1 MLKMEELRDKNPFHC
16 IITGPTNC
24 GKTRYVIDQLRGSF
38 RHVFDWIVLICPTYS
53 KNKTYRGFAKGD
65 KRFVVLSPDASNV
78 EEINDLLGICEDF
91 FSGKNT
97 LIILDDCAVSKDLK
111 NRTNKFINLAFSGRH
126 AGLSVWVLTQQL
138 TSIAKPFRDN
148 VACVVAFHNPS
159 QIGMKSLFEEFGGDL
174 DSQTRKNLMKNL
186 KSENYSALC
195 FSLRNPYHCYLR
207 IPSPEENF
215 KVSLYKMSDLAEMTF
230 DENQKT
236 NQKFSISAGDV
247 EYQKESL
254 VILAS
259 LGTTKEYLGVEMSL
273 EKIHKLPDKEV
284 EKFFN
289 RYQKVAG
296 QKMANGLVDSAIS
309 TATKV
314 ISCFLPIDDTEE
326 LCYDLQNDELV
337 KRELSN
343 IAGLLVVR
351 GGRLVALGSA
361 LFQVVRHIKFNIE
374 SESDRDAV
382 GLSPESGGAAGLA
395 VVVEKQNLN
404 ETEGSDANK
413 IEAESK

>member
-1 MLKMEELRDKNPFHC
+1 
-16 IITGPTNC
+16 
-24 GKTRYVIDQLRGSF
+24 
-38 RHVFDWIVLICPTYS
+38 
-53 KNKTYRGFAKGD
+53 
-65 KRFVVLSPDASNV
+65 
-78 EEINDLLGICEDF
+78 
-91 FSGKNT
+91 
-97 LIILDDCAVSKDLK
+97 
-111 NRTNKFINLAFSGRH
+111 
-126 AGLSVWVLTQQL
+126 
-138 TSIAKPFRDN
+138 
-148 VACVVAFHNPS
+148 
-159 QIGMKSLFEEFGGDL
+159 
-174 DSQTRKNLMKNL
+174 
-186 KSENYSALC
+186 
-195 FSLRNPYHCYLR
+195 
-207 IPSPEENF
+207 
-215 KVSLYKMSDLAEMTF
+215 MSDLAEMTF

-337 KRELSN
+337 KRELYN

-361 LFQVVRHIKFNIE
+361 LFQVVRHINFNRE
-374 SESDRDAV
+374 SESD
-382 GLSPESGGAAGLA
+382 SESGETAGLA
-395 VVVEKQNLN
+395 VVVENQNLF
-404 ETEGSDANK
+404 ETKGSDANK

>member
-1 MLKMEELRDKNPFHC
+1 
-16 IITGPTNC
+16 
-24 GKTRYVIDQLRGSF
+24 
-38 RHVFDWIVLICPTYS
+38 
-53 KNKTYRGFAKGD
+53 
-65 KRFVVLSPDASNV
+65 
-78 EEINDLLGICEDF
+78 
-91 FSGKNT
+91 
-97 LIILDDCAVSKDLK
+97 
-111 NRTNKFINLAFSGRH
+111 
-126 AGLSVWVLTQQL
+126 
-138 TSIAKPFRDN
+138 
-148 VACVVAFHNPS
+148 
-159 QIGMKSLFEEFGGDL
+159 
-174 DSQTRKNLMKNL
+174 
-186 KSENYSALC
+186 
-195 FSLRNPYHCYLR
+195 
-207 IPSPEENF
+207 
-215 KVSLYKMSDLAEMTF
+215 MSDLAEMTF

-236 NQKFSISAGDV
+236 NQKFSISAGDID
-247 EYQKESL
+247 YQKESL

-361 LFQVVRHIKFNIE
+361 LFQVVRHIKFNTE
-374 SESDRDAV
+374 SENENEPAGDRDSEAGATAELEKAKLRSV
-382 GLSPESGGAAGLA
+382 GAN
-395 VVVEKQNLN
+395 QNLF
-404 ETEGSDANK
+404 ETKGSDANK

>member
-1 MLKMEELRDKNPFHC
+1 
-16 IITGPTNC
+16 
-24 GKTRYVIDQLRGSF
+24 
-38 RHVFDWIVLICPTYS
+38 
-53 KNKTYRGFAKGD
+53 
-65 KRFVVLSPDASNV
+65 
-78 EEINDLLGICEDF
+78 
-91 FSGKNT
+91 
-97 LIILDDCAVSKDLK
+97 
-111 NRTNKFINLAFSGRH
+111 
-126 AGLSVWVLTQQL
+126 
-138 TSIAKPFRDN
+138 
-148 VACVVAFHNPS
+148 
-159 QIGMKSLFEEFGGDL
+159 
-174 DSQTRKNLMKNL
+174 
-186 KSENYSALC
+186 
-195 FSLRNPYHCYLR
+195 
-207 IPSPEENF
+207 
-215 KVSLYKMSDLAEMTF
+215 MSDLAEMTF

-236 NQKFSISAGDV
+236 NQKFAISAGDV
-247 EYQKESL
+247 DFQKESL

-361 LFQVVRHIKFNIE
+361 LFQVVRHIKFNRD
-374 SESDRDAV
+374 SDSGSDR
-382 GLSPESGGAAGLA
+382 ESGEAAGDSGA
-395 VVVEKQNLN
+395 GESQTAGFAFVVEKQNIN

-413 IEAESK
+413 I

>member
-1 MLKMEELRDKNPFHC
+1 
-16 IITGPTNC
+16 
-24 GKTRYVIDQLRGSF
+24 
-38 RHVFDWIVLICPTYS
+38 
-53 KNKTYRGFAKGD
+53 
-65 KRFVVLSPDASNV
+65 
-78 EEINDLLGICEDF
+78 
-91 FSGKNT
+91 
-97 LIILDDCAVSKDLK
+97 
-111 NRTNKFINLAFSGRH
+111 
-126 AGLSVWVLTQQL
+126 
-138 TSIAKPFRDN
+138 
-148 VACVVAFHNPS
+148 
-159 QIGMKSLFEEFGGDL
+159 
-174 DSQTRKNLMKNL
+174 
-186 KSENYSALC
+186 
-195 FSLRNPYHCYLR
+195 
-207 IPSPEENF
+207 
-215 KVSLYKMSDLAEMTF
+215 MSDLAEMTF

-236 NQKFSISAGDV
+236 NQKFSISVGDID
-247 EYQKESL
+247 YQKESL

-361 LFQVVRHIKFNIE
+361 LFQVVRHIKFNRE

-382 GLSPESGGAAGLA
+382 GLSPESGGAN
-395 VVVEKQNLN
+395 QNLF
-404 ETEGSDANK
+404 ETKGSDANK
-413 IEAESK
+413 NEAESK

>member
-1 MLKMEELRDKNPFHC
+1 
-16 IITGPTNC
+16 
-24 GKTRYVIDQLRGSF
+24 
-38 RHVFDWIVLICPTYS
+38 
-53 KNKTYRGFAKGD
+53 
-65 KRFVVLSPDASNV
+65 
-78 EEINDLLGICEDF
+78 
-91 FSGKNT
+91 
-97 LIILDDCAVSKDLK
+97 
-111 NRTNKFINLAFSGRH
+111 
-126 AGLSVWVLTQQL
+126 
-138 TSIAKPFRDN
+138 
-148 VACVVAFHNPS
+148 
-159 QIGMKSLFEEFGGDL
+159 
-174 DSQTRKNLMKNL
+174 
-186 KSENYSALC
+186 
-195 FSLRNPYHCYLR
+195 
-207 IPSPEENF
+207 
-215 KVSLYKMSDLAEMTF
+215 MSDLAEMTF

-247 EYQKESL
+247 DYQKESL

-273 EKIHKLPDKEV
+273 VKIHKLPDKEV

-296 QKMANGLVDSAIS
+296 QKMANGLVNSAIS

-374 SESDRDAV
+374 SESGD
-382 GLSPESGGAAGLA
+382 S
-395 VVVEKQNLN
+395 EKQNLN
-404 ETEGSDANK
+404 EREGSDANK
-413 IEAESK
+413 IEAESN

>member
-1 MLKMEELRDKNPFHC
+1 
-16 IITGPTNC
+16 
-24 GKTRYVIDQLRGSF
+24 
-38 RHVFDWIVLICPTYS
+38 
-53 KNKTYRGFAKGD
+53 
-65 KRFVVLSPDASNV
+65 
-78 EEINDLLGICEDF
+78 
-91 FSGKNT
+91 
-97 LIILDDCAVSKDLK
+97 
-111 NRTNKFINLAFSGRH
+111 
-126 AGLSVWVLTQQL
+126 
-138 TSIAKPFRDN
+138 
-148 VACVVAFHNPS
+148 
-159 QIGMKSLFEEFGGDL
+159 
-174 DSQTRKNLMKNL
+174 
-186 KSENYSALC
+186 
-195 FSLRNPYHCYLR
+195 
-207 IPSPEENF
+207 
-215 KVSLYKMSDLAEMTF
+215 MTF

-361 LFQVVRHIKFNIE
+361 LFQVVRHIKFNRE
-374 SESDRDAV
+374 SESDRESGDRDR
-382 GLSPESGGAAGLA
+382 ESGGAAGQSQTAGLA
-395 VVVEKQNLN
+395 VIVENQNLF
-404 ETEGSDANK
+404 ETKGSDANK

>member
-1 MLKMEELRDKNPFHC
+1 
-16 IITGPTNC
+16 
-24 GKTRYVIDQLRGSF
+24 
-38 RHVFDWIVLICPTYS
+38 
-53 KNKTYRGFAKGD
+53 
-65 KRFVVLSPDASNV
+65 
-78 EEINDLLGICEDF
+78 
-91 FSGKNT
+91 
-97 LIILDDCAVSKDLK
+97 
-111 NRTNKFINLAFSGRH
+111 
-126 AGLSVWVLTQQL
+126 
-138 TSIAKPFRDN
+138 
-148 VACVVAFHNPS
+148 
-159 QIGMKSLFEEFGGDL
+159 
-174 DSQTRKNLMKNL
+174 
-186 KSENYSALC
+186 
-195 FSLRNPYHCYLR
+195 
-207 IPSPEENF
+207 
-215 KVSLYKMSDLAEMTF
+215 MSDLAEMTF

-236 NQKFSISAGDV
+236 NQNFPISVGDV

-273 EKIHKLPDKEV
+273 EKIHKLSDKEV
-284 EKFFN
+284 EKYFN

-361 LFQVVRHIKFNIE
+361 LFQVARYIKFNRGGDSDSE
-374 SESDRDAV
+374 AGAKLRTGDSES
-382 GLSPESGGAAGLA
+382 SEAAA
-395 VVVEKQNLN
+395 DDENQNLN

-413 IEAESK
+413 I

>member
-1 MLKMEELRDKNPFHC
+1 
-16 IITGPTNC
+16 
-24 GKTRYVIDQLRGSF
+24 
-38 RHVFDWIVLICPTYS
+38 
-53 KNKTYRGFAKGD
+53 
-65 KRFVVLSPDASNV
+65 
-78 EEINDLLGICEDF
+78 
-91 FSGKNT
+91 
-97 LIILDDCAVSKDLK
+97 
-111 NRTNKFINLAFSGRH
+111 
-126 AGLSVWVLTQQL
+126 
-138 TSIAKPFRDN
+138 
-148 VACVVAFHNPS
+148 
-159 QIGMKSLFEEFGGDL
+159 
-174 DSQTRKNLMKNL
+174 
-186 KSENYSALC
+186 
-195 FSLRNPYHCYLR
+195 
-207 IPSPEENF
+207 
-215 KVSLYKMSDLAEMTF
+215 MSDLAEMTF

-247 EYQKESL
+247 DYQKESL

-361 LFQVVRHIKFNIE
+361 LFQVVRHIKFNTE
-374 SESDRDAV
+374 SENESETDGDRDSEA
-382 GLSPESGGAAGLA
+382 GAKLRSGGAN
-395 VVVEKQNLN
+395 QNLL
-404 ETEGSDANK
+404 ETKGSDANK

>member
-1 MLKMEELRDKNPFHC
+1 
-16 IITGPTNC
+16 
-24 GKTRYVIDQLRGSF
+24 
-38 RHVFDWIVLICPTYS
+38 
-53 KNKTYRGFAKGD
+53 
-65 KRFVVLSPDASNV
+65 
-78 EEINDLLGICEDF
+78 
-91 FSGKNT
+91 
-97 LIILDDCAVSKDLK
+97 
-111 NRTNKFINLAFSGRH
+111 
-126 AGLSVWVLTQQL
+126 
-138 TSIAKPFRDN
+138 
-148 VACVVAFHNPS
+148 
-159 QIGMKSLFEEFGGDL
+159 
-174 DSQTRKNLMKNL
+174 
-186 KSENYSALC
+186 
-195 FSLRNPYHCYLR
+195 
-207 IPSPEENF
+207 
-215 KVSLYKMSDLAEMTF
+215 MSDLAEMTF

-236 NQKFSISAGDV
+236 NQKFAISAGDV
-247 EYQKESL
+247 DFQKESL

-289 RYQKVAG
+289 RYQKVAR

-361 LFQVVRHIKFNIE
+361 LFQVVRHIKFNTE
-374 SESDRDAV
+374 SENEPAGDRDSEA
-382 GLSPESGGAAGLA
+382 GAKLRSGGAN
-395 VVVEKQNLN
+395 QNLL
-404 ETEGSDANK
+404 ETKGSDANK

>member
-1 MLKMEELRDKNPFHC
+1 
-16 IITGPTNC
+16 
-24 GKTRYVIDQLRGSF
+24 
-38 RHVFDWIVLICPTYS
+38 
-53 KNKTYRGFAKGD
+53 
-65 KRFVVLSPDASNV
+65 
-78 EEINDLLGICEDF
+78 
-91 FSGKNT
+91 
-97 LIILDDCAVSKDLK
+97 
-111 NRTNKFINLAFSGRH
+111 
-126 AGLSVWVLTQQL
+126 
-138 TSIAKPFRDN
+138 
-148 VACVVAFHNPS
+148 
-159 QIGMKSLFEEFGGDL
+159 
-174 DSQTRKNLMKNL
+174 
-186 KSENYSALC
+186 
-195 FSLRNPYHCYLR
+195 
-207 IPSPEENF
+207 
-215 KVSLYKMSDLAEMTF
+215 MSDLAEMTF
-230 DENQKT
+230 DENQKQ
-236 NQKFSISAGDV
+236 NNSPISAGDV
-247 EYQKESL
+247 DYQKESL

-296 QKMANGLVDSAIS
+296 QKMANGLVDSVIS

-361 LFQVVRHIKFNIE
+361 LFQVVRHIKFNRDSDSEAGAKLRTGDSGAGE
-374 SESDRDAV
+374 SQT
-382 GLSPESGGAAGLA
+382 AGFA
-395 VVVEKQNLN
+395 FVVEKQNIN

-413 IEAESK
+413 I

>member
-1 MLKMEELRDKNPFHC
+1 
-16 IITGPTNC
+16 
-24 GKTRYVIDQLRGSF
+24 
-38 RHVFDWIVLICPTYS
+38 
-53 KNKTYRGFAKGD
+53 
-65 KRFVVLSPDASNV
+65 
-78 EEINDLLGICEDF
+78 
-91 FSGKNT
+91 
-97 LIILDDCAVSKDLK
+97 
-111 NRTNKFINLAFSGRH
+111 
-126 AGLSVWVLTQQL
+126 
-138 TSIAKPFRDN
+138 
-148 VACVVAFHNPS
+148 
-159 QIGMKSLFEEFGGDL
+159 
-174 DSQTRKNLMKNL
+174 
-186 KSENYSALC
+186 
-195 FSLRNPYHCYLR
+195 
-207 IPSPEENF
+207 
-215 KVSLYKMSDLAEMTF
+215 MSDLAEMTF

-236 NQKFSISAGDV
+236 NQNFSISVGDV

-273 EKIHKLPDKEV
+273 EKIHKLSDKEV
-284 EKFFN
+284 EKYFN

-361 LFQVVRHIKFNIE
+361 LFQVARHIKFNRDSD
-374 SESDRDAV
+374 SEAGDR
-382 GLSPESGGAAGLA
+382 ESGDRESGKQQQPMTKIKILMKQKAQTQTKSKLG
-395 VVVEKQNLN
+395 EKCRF
-404 ETEGSDANK
+404 
-413 IEAESK
+413 

>member
-1 MLKMEELRDKNPFHC
+1 
-16 IITGPTNC
+16 
-24 GKTRYVIDQLRGSF
+24 
-38 RHVFDWIVLICPTYS
+38 
-53 KNKTYRGFAKGD
+53 
-65 KRFVVLSPDASNV
+65 
-78 EEINDLLGICEDF
+78 
-91 FSGKNT
+91 
-97 LIILDDCAVSKDLK
+97 
-111 NRTNKFINLAFSGRH
+111 
-126 AGLSVWVLTQQL
+126 
-138 TSIAKPFRDN
+138 
-148 VACVVAFHNPS
+148 
-159 QIGMKSLFEEFGGDL
+159 
-174 DSQTRKNLMKNL
+174 
-186 KSENYSALC
+186 
-195 FSLRNPYHCYLR
+195 
-207 IPSPEENF
+207 
-215 KVSLYKMSDLAEMTF
+215 MSDLAEMTF

-236 NQKFSISAGDV
+236 NQKFAISAGDV
-247 EYQKESL
+247 DFQKESL

-361 LFQVVRHIKFNIE
+361 LFQVVRHIKFNTE
-374 SESDRDAV
+374 SENENEPAGDRDSEA
-382 GLSPESGGAAGLA
+382 GAKHRSGGAN
-395 VVVEKQNLN
+395 QNLL
-404 ETEGSDANK
+404 ETKGSDANK

>member
-1 MLKMEELRDKNPFHC
+1 
-16 IITGPTNC
+16 
-24 GKTRYVIDQLRGSF
+24 
-38 RHVFDWIVLICPTYS
+38 
-53 KNKTYRGFAKGD
+53 
-65 KRFVVLSPDASNV
+65 
-78 EEINDLLGICEDF
+78 
-91 FSGKNT
+91 
-97 LIILDDCAVSKDLK
+97 
-111 NRTNKFINLAFSGRH
+111 
-126 AGLSVWVLTQQL
+126 
-138 TSIAKPFRDN
+138 
-148 VACVVAFHNPS
+148 
-159 QIGMKSLFEEFGGDL
+159 
-174 DSQTRKNLMKNL
+174 
-186 KSENYSALC
+186 
-195 FSLRNPYHCYLR
+195 
-207 IPSPEENF
+207 
-215 KVSLYKMSDLAEMTF
+215 MSDLAEMTF

-236 NQKFSISAGDV
+236 NQKFSISVGDV
-247 EYQKESL
+247 DYQKESL

-361 LFQVVRHIKFNIE
+361 LFQVVRHIKFNTE
-374 SESDRDAV
+374 SENERDAV
-382 GLSPESGGAAGLA
+382 GLSPESGDS
-395 VVVEKQNLN
+395 ENQNLL
-404 ETEGSDANK
+404 ETKGSVANK
-413 IEAESK
+413 SKQSLSSSLVYAGDSKAGESLTACTSLADFKIFKIILKGDRYSLK

>member
-1 MLKMEELRDKNPFHC
+1 
-16 IITGPTNC
+16 
-24 GKTRYVIDQLRGSF
+24 
-38 RHVFDWIVLICPTYS
+38 
-53 KNKTYRGFAKGD
+53 
-65 KRFVVLSPDASNV
+65 
-78 EEINDLLGICEDF
+78 
-91 FSGKNT
+91 
-97 LIILDDCAVSKDLK
+97 
-111 NRTNKFINLAFSGRH
+111 
-126 AGLSVWVLTQQL
+126 
-138 TSIAKPFRDN
+138 
-148 VACVVAFHNPS
+148 
-159 QIGMKSLFEEFGGDL
+159 
-174 DSQTRKNLMKNL
+174 
-186 KSENYSALC
+186 
-195 FSLRNPYHCYLR
+195 
-207 IPSPEENF
+207 
-215 KVSLYKMSDLAEMTF
+215 MSDLAEMTF

-247 EYQKESL
+247 DYQKESL

-361 LFQVVRHIKFNIE
+361 LFQVVRHINFNTE
-374 SESDRDAV
+374 SESERDAV
-382 GLSPESGGAAGLA
+382 GLSPESGEANEPAG
-395 VVVEKQNLN
+395 ENQNLF
-404 ETEGSDANK
+404 ETKGSDANK

>member
-1 MLKMEELRDKNPFHC
+1 
-16 IITGPTNC
+16 
-24 GKTRYVIDQLRGSF
+24 
-38 RHVFDWIVLICPTYS
+38 
-53 KNKTYRGFAKGD
+53 
-65 KRFVVLSPDASNV
+65 
-78 EEINDLLGICEDF
+78 
-91 FSGKNT
+91 
-97 LIILDDCAVSKDLK
+97 
-111 NRTNKFINLAFSGRH
+111 
-126 AGLSVWVLTQQL
+126 
-138 TSIAKPFRDN
+138 
-148 VACVVAFHNPS
+148 
-159 QIGMKSLFEEFGGDL
+159 
-174 DSQTRKNLMKNL
+174 
-186 KSENYSALC
+186 
-195 FSLRNPYHCYLR
+195 
-207 IPSPEENF
+207 
-215 KVSLYKMSDLAEMTF
+215 MSDLAEMTF

-236 NQKFSISAGDV
+236 NQNFSISAGDV
-247 EYQKESL
+247 EYKKESL

-273 EKIHKLPDKEV
+273 EKIHKSPDKEV

-361 LFQVVRHIKFNIE
+361 LFQVVRHIKFNRDSD
-374 SESDRDAV
+374 SEAGAKLRTGDR
-382 GLSPESGGAAGLA
+382 ESGETAGLA
-395 VVVEKQNLN
+395 VVVEKQNIN

-413 IEAESK
+413 I

>member
-1 MLKMEELRDKNPFHC
+1 
-16 IITGPTNC
+16 
-24 GKTRYVIDQLRGSF
+24 
-38 RHVFDWIVLICPTYS
+38 
-53 KNKTYRGFAKGD
+53 
-65 KRFVVLSPDASNV
+65 
-78 EEINDLLGICEDF
+78 
-91 FSGKNT
+91 
-97 LIILDDCAVSKDLK
+97 
-111 NRTNKFINLAFSGRH
+111 
-126 AGLSVWVLTQQL
+126 
-138 TSIAKPFRDN
+138 
-148 VACVVAFHNPS
+148 
-159 QIGMKSLFEEFGGDL
+159 
-174 DSQTRKNLMKNL
+174 
-186 KSENYSALC
+186 
-195 FSLRNPYHCYLR
+195 
-207 IPSPEENF
+207 
-215 KVSLYKMSDLAEMTF
+215 MSDLAEMTF

-361 LFQVVRHIKFNIE
+361 LFQVVRHIKFNRE
-374 SESDRDAV
+374 SENAATPAGGKIKIFSKQKAQTQTKSKQSLSSSLDFKIFKIILKGDRYS
-382 GLSPESGGAAGLA
+382 L
-395 VVVEKQNLN
+395 K
-404 ETEGSDANK
+404 
-413 IEAESK
+413 

>member
-1 MLKMEELRDKNPFHC
+1 
-16 IITGPTNC
+16 
-24 GKTRYVIDQLRGSF
+24 
-38 RHVFDWIVLICPTYS
+38 
-53 KNKTYRGFAKGD
+53 
-65 KRFVVLSPDASNV
+65 
-78 EEINDLLGICEDF
+78 
-91 FSGKNT
+91 
-97 LIILDDCAVSKDLK
+97 
-111 NRTNKFINLAFSGRH
+111 
-126 AGLSVWVLTQQL
+126 
-138 TSIAKPFRDN
+138 
-148 VACVVAFHNPS
+148 
-159 QIGMKSLFEEFGGDL
+159 
-174 DSQTRKNLMKNL
+174 
-186 KSENYSALC
+186 
-195 FSLRNPYHCYLR
+195 
-207 IPSPEENF
+207 
-215 KVSLYKMSDLAEMTF
+215 MTF
-230 DENQKT
+230 DENKKQ
-236 NQKFSISAGDV
+236 NNSPISAGDV
-247 EYQKESL
+247 DYQKESL

-296 QKMANGLVDSAIS
+296 QKMANGLVDSVIS

-361 LFQVVRHIKFNIE
+361 LFQVVRHIKFNRDSDSEAGATAELEKAKLRTGDSGAGE
-374 SESDRDAV
+374 SQT
-382 GLSPESGGAAGLA
+382 AGFA
-395 VVVEKQNLN
+395 FVVEKQNIN

-413 IEAESK
+413 I

>member
-1 MLKMEELRDKNPFHC
+1 
-16 IITGPTNC
+16 
-24 GKTRYVIDQLRGSF
+24 
-38 RHVFDWIVLICPTYS
+38 
-53 KNKTYRGFAKGD
+53 
-65 KRFVVLSPDASNV
+65 
-78 EEINDLLGICEDF
+78 
-91 FSGKNT
+91 
-97 LIILDDCAVSKDLK
+97 
-111 NRTNKFINLAFSGRH
+111 
-126 AGLSVWVLTQQL
+126 
-138 TSIAKPFRDN
+138 
-148 VACVVAFHNPS
+148 
-159 QIGMKSLFEEFGGDL
+159 
-174 DSQTRKNLMKNL
+174 
-186 KSENYSALC
+186 
-195 FSLRNPYHCYLR
+195 
-207 IPSPEENF
+207 
-215 KVSLYKMSDLAEMTF
+215 MSDLAEMTF
-230 DENQKT
+230 DENQKQ
-236 NQKFSISAGDV
+236 NNSPISAGDV
-247 EYQKESL
+247 DFQKESL

-296 QKMANGLVDSAIS
+296 QKMASGLVDSAIS

-361 LFQVVRHIKFNIE
+361 LFQVVRHIKFNR
-374 SESDRDAV
+374 ESDSEAGAKLRTGDSGA
-382 GLSPESGGAAGLA
+382 GESQTTGFAF
-395 VVVEKQNLN
+395 VVEKQNIN

-413 IEAESK
+413 I

>member
-1 MLKMEELRDKNPFHC
+1 
-16 IITGPTNC
+16 
-24 GKTRYVIDQLRGSF
+24 
-38 RHVFDWIVLICPTYS
+38 
-53 KNKTYRGFAKGD
+53 
-65 KRFVVLSPDASNV
+65 
-78 EEINDLLGICEDF
+78 
-91 FSGKNT
+91 
-97 LIILDDCAVSKDLK
+97 
-111 NRTNKFINLAFSGRH
+111 
-126 AGLSVWVLTQQL
+126 
-138 TSIAKPFRDN
+138 
-148 VACVVAFHNPS
+148 
-159 QIGMKSLFEEFGGDL
+159 
-174 DSQTRKNLMKNL
+174 
-186 KSENYSALC
+186 
-195 FSLRNPYHCYLR
+195 
-207 IPSPEENF
+207 
-215 KVSLYKMSDLAEMTF
+215 MSDLAEMTF

-236 NQKFSISAGDV
+236 DQKFSISAGDV
-247 EYQKESL
+247 DYQKESL

-309 TATKV
+309 TATIV

-361 LFQVVRHIKFNIE
+361 LFQVVRHIKFNTE
-374 SESDRDAV
+374 SESDR
-382 GLSPESGGAAGLA
+382 ESGEANEPAG
-395 VVVEKQNLN
+395 ENQNLF
-404 ETEGSDANK
+404 ETKGSDANK
-413 IEAESK
+413 IEAESN

>member
-1 MLKMEELRDKNPFHC
+1 
-16 IITGPTNC
+16 
-24 GKTRYVIDQLRGSF
+24 
-38 RHVFDWIVLICPTYS
+38 
-53 KNKTYRGFAKGD
+53 
-65 KRFVVLSPDASNV
+65 
-78 EEINDLLGICEDF
+78 
-91 FSGKNT
+91 
-97 LIILDDCAVSKDLK
+97 
-111 NRTNKFINLAFSGRH
+111 
-126 AGLSVWVLTQQL
+126 
-138 TSIAKPFRDN
+138 
-148 VACVVAFHNPS
+148 
-159 QIGMKSLFEEFGGDL
+159 
-174 DSQTRKNLMKNL
+174 
-186 KSENYSALC
+186 
-195 FSLRNPYHCYLR
+195 
-207 IPSPEENF
+207 
-215 KVSLYKMSDLAEMTF
+215 MSDLAEITF

-236 NQKFSISAGDV
+236 NQNIPTSVGDV

-284 EKFFN
+284 EKYFN

-314 ISCFLPIDDTEE
+314 ITCFLPIDDTEE

-361 LFQVVRHIKFNIE
+361 LFQVARHIKFNRDGD
-374 SESDRDAV
+374 SEAGAKLRASD
-382 GLSPESGGAAGLA
+382 SEAADG
-395 VVVEKQNLN
+395 VEKQNIN

-413 IEAESK
+413 I

>member
-1 MLKMEELRDKNPFHC
+1 
-16 IITGPTNC
+16 
-24 GKTRYVIDQLRGSF
+24 
-38 RHVFDWIVLICPTYS
+38 
-53 KNKTYRGFAKGD
+53 
-65 KRFVVLSPDASNV
+65 
-78 EEINDLLGICEDF
+78 
-91 FSGKNT
+91 
-97 LIILDDCAVSKDLK
+97 
-111 NRTNKFINLAFSGRH
+111 
-126 AGLSVWVLTQQL
+126 
-138 TSIAKPFRDN
+138 
-148 VACVVAFHNPS
+148 
-159 QIGMKSLFEEFGGDL
+159 
-174 DSQTRKNLMKNL
+174 
-186 KSENYSALC
+186 
-195 FSLRNPYHCYLR
+195 
-207 IPSPEENF
+207 
-215 KVSLYKMSDLAEMTF
+215 MSDLAEMTF

-236 NQKFSISAGDV
+236 NQKFSISAGDID
-247 EYQKESL
+247 YQKESL

-361 LFQVVRHIKFNIE
+361 LFQVVRHIKFNTE
-374 SESDRDAV
+374 SESENENEPAGDR
-382 GLSPESGGAAGLA
+382 ESGDS
-395 VVVEKQNLN
+395 ENQNLF
-404 ETEGSDANK
+404 ETKGSDANK

>member
-1 MLKMEELRDKNPFHC
+1 
-16 IITGPTNC
+16 
-24 GKTRYVIDQLRGSF
+24 
-38 RHVFDWIVLICPTYS
+38 
-53 KNKTYRGFAKGD
+53 
-65 KRFVVLSPDASNV
+65 
-78 EEINDLLGICEDF
+78 
-91 FSGKNT
+91 
-97 LIILDDCAVSKDLK
+97 
-111 NRTNKFINLAFSGRH
+111 
-126 AGLSVWVLTQQL
+126 
-138 TSIAKPFRDN
+138 
-148 VACVVAFHNPS
+148 
-159 QIGMKSLFEEFGGDL
+159 
-174 DSQTRKNLMKNL
+174 
-186 KSENYSALC
+186 
-195 FSLRNPYHCYLR
+195 
-207 IPSPEENF
+207 
-215 KVSLYKMSDLAEMTF
+215 MSDLAEMTF

-247 EYQKESL
+247 DFQKESL

-361 LFQVVRHIKFNIE
+361 LFQVVRHIKFNRE
-374 SESDRDAV
+374 SESDDSNRDAV
-382 GLSPESGGAAGLA
+382 GLSPESGGANKNLF
-395 VVVEKQNLN
+395 EKK
-404 ETEGSDANK
+404 GSDANK

>member
-1 MLKMEELRDKNPFHC
+1 
-16 IITGPTNC
+16 
-24 GKTRYVIDQLRGSF
+24 
-38 RHVFDWIVLICPTYS
+38 
-53 KNKTYRGFAKGD
+53 
-65 KRFVVLSPDASNV
+65 
-78 EEINDLLGICEDF
+78 
-91 FSGKNT
+91 
-97 LIILDDCAVSKDLK
+97 
-111 NRTNKFINLAFSGRH
+111 
-126 AGLSVWVLTQQL
+126 
-138 TSIAKPFRDN
+138 
-148 VACVVAFHNPS
+148 
-159 QIGMKSLFEEFGGDL
+159 
-174 DSQTRKNLMKNL
+174 
-186 KSENYSALC
+186 
-195 FSLRNPYHCYLR
+195 
-207 IPSPEENF
+207 
-215 KVSLYKMSDLAEMTF
+215 MSDLAEITF

-236 NQKFSISAGDV
+236 NQNFSISVGDV

-273 EKIHKLPDKEV
+273 EKIHKLSDKEV
-284 EKFFN
+284 EKYFN

-296 QKMANGLVDSAIS
+296 QKMANDLVDSAIS

-361 LFQVVRHIKFNIE
+361 LFQVARHIKFN
-374 SESDRDAV
+374 SEAGDSEASDR
-382 GLSPESGGAAGLA
+382 ESGEAAAA
-395 VVVEKQNLN
+395 VENQNLN

-413 IEAESK
+413 IEAGSK

>member
-1 MLKMEELRDKNPFHC
+1 
-16 IITGPTNC
+16 
-24 GKTRYVIDQLRGSF
+24 
-38 RHVFDWIVLICPTYS
+38 
-53 KNKTYRGFAKGD
+53 
-65 KRFVVLSPDASNV
+65 
-78 EEINDLLGICEDF
+78 
-91 FSGKNT
+91 
-97 LIILDDCAVSKDLK
+97 
-111 NRTNKFINLAFSGRH
+111 
-126 AGLSVWVLTQQL
+126 
-138 TSIAKPFRDN
+138 
-148 VACVVAFHNPS
+148 
-159 QIGMKSLFEEFGGDL
+159 
-174 DSQTRKNLMKNL
+174 
-186 KSENYSALC
+186 
-195 FSLRNPYHCYLR
+195 
-207 IPSPEENF
+207 
-215 KVSLYKMSDLAEMTF
+215 MSDLAEMTF
-230 DENQKT
+230 DENEKT

-247 EYQKESL
+247 DYQKESL

-343 IAGLLVVR
+343 IADLLVVR

-361 LFQVVRHIKFNIE
+361 LFQVVRHIKFNTE
-374 SESDRDAV
+374 SENENEPAGDRDSEA
-382 GLSPESGGAAGLA
+382 GAKLRSGGAN
-395 VVVEKQNLN
+395 QNLF
-404 ETEGSDANK
+404 ETKGSDANK